1 MSFDDDF
8 EKSQEEMASQN
19 RSTSDFYKFHIGDH
33 IMRIMSSPVKKM
45 SRFGYGTCYPGASYC
60 DPDVMEAEFQ
70 KKMDAY
76 GEEFEKARK
85 GGATEK
91 ELKMIKK
98 PSRSNISVKWSV
110 WAIVRRTVAKN
121 RQTGKQEV
129 HEVNELKIVDL
140 TNGLAES
147 LYNLKKDKD
156 MGTNF
161 EEFPMP
167 YDVKISVTQKKT
179 RGTPTPKDI
188 EYALVPGQQRKDVT
202 AVEMADMEKKTPVQ
216 QIIERMQEK
225 ARDQA
230 EGGASDDSEETHSGG
245 IEYPKDDINPDD
257 IPF

>member
-1 MSFDDDF
+1 MSFEDEF

-19 RSTSDFYKFHIGDH
+19 RSTSDFYKFFIGDH
-33 IMRIMSSPVKKM
+33 IMRIMSKPEKKT
-45 SRFGYGTCYPGASYC
+45 SRYGYGTCYPGASYC
-60 DPDVMEAEFQ
+60 DPNVMEAEFQ
-70 KKMDAY
+70 KKMEAY

-85 GGATEK
+85 AGATEK

-98 PSRSNISVKWSV
+98 PTRSNISVKWSV
-110 WAIVRRTVAKN
+110 WALVRRTVTVN
-121 RQTGKQEV
+121 RQTKKPEI

-156 MGTNF
+156 MGTAF
-161 EEFPMP
+161 DEFPMP
-167 YDVKISVTQKKT
+167 YDVKISVTQKKVK
-179 RGTPTPKDI
+179 GTPTPKDI

-202 AVEMADMEKKTPVQ
+202 EQELDDLSKKTPVI

-225 ARDQA
+225 AREQA
-230 EGGASDDSEETHSGG
+230 EGGASDDDESSGAP
-245 IEYPKDDINPDD
+245 EYPKDDINPDD